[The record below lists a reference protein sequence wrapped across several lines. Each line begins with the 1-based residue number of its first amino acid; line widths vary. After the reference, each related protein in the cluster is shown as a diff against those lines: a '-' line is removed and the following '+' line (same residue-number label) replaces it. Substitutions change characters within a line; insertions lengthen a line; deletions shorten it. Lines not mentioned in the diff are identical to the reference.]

1 MLMMDLKVH
10 INNIHGSQMAA
21 KITGKF
27 TINKNDFRFTA
38 IAFGRIGGQNVGA
51 KISKTTEKEL
61 EKLGYDVDDVIM
73 TLQTNLL
80 QGDLTIPEGLKK
92 ESFVDD

>member
-1 MLMMDLKVH
+1 MDLKVH

-27 TINKNDFRFTA
+27 TLDDNEFRFTA
-38 IAFGRIGGQNVGA
+38 IAFGRIGGQNISA

-61 EKLGYDVDDVIM
+61 EKLGYDIEEVIIL
-73 TLQTNLL
+73 LQKNLL
-80 QGDLTIPEGLKK
+80 QGDLTLPEGLTR

>member
-1 MLMMDLKVH
+1 MNLKVH

-27 TINKNDFRFTA
+27 TIDENTFRFTA

-61 EKLGYDVDDVIM
+61 QKLGYDVDEVILS
-73 TLQTNLL
+73 LQKNLL
-80 QGDLTIPEGLKK
+80 QGDLTLPEGLKR

>member
-1 MLMMDLKVH
+1 
-10 INNIHGSQMAA
+10 MAA

-27 TINKNDFRFTA
+27 TIDDHTFRFNA

-51 KISKTTEKEL
+51 KISKTTETEL
-61 EKLGYDVDDVIM
+61 QKLGYDVDEVILS
-73 TLQTNLL
+73 LQKNLL
-80 QGDLTIPEGLKK
+80 QGDLTLPEGLKR

>member
-1 MLMMDLKVH
+1 MKLEVH
-10 INNIHGSQMAA
+10 VNNLHGSQMAA

-27 TINKNDFRFTA
+27 IIDGHSFRFNA

-61 EKLGYDVDDVIM
+61 KKLGYDIDEVIM
-73 TLQTNLL
+73 SLQKNLL
-80 QGDLTIPEGLKK
+80 QGNLTLPEGLKK

>member
-1 MLMMDLKVH
+1 
-10 INNIHGSQMAA
+10 MAA
-21 KITGKF
+21 KITGRF
-27 TINKNDFRFTA
+27 IIDGHSFRFNA

-61 EKLGYDVDDVIM
+61 KRLGYDVDEVILL
-73 TLQTNLL
+73 LQNNLL
-80 QGDLTIPEGLKK
+80 QGNLTIPEGLKK

>member
-1 MLMMDLKVH
+1 MELTVH

-21 KITGKF
+21 KITGTF
-27 TINKNDFRFTA
+27 TVDGNEFRFTA

-61 EKLGYDVDDVIM
+61 EKLGYNVDEVIM
-73 TLQTNLL
+73 SLQKNLL
-80 QGDLTIPEGLKK
+80 QGDLSLPEGLKK

>member
-1 MLMMDLKVH
+1 MDLKVH

-27 TINKNDFRFTA
+27 TIDNHDFRFTA
-38 IAFGRIGGQNVGA
+38 IAFGRIGGQNIGA
-51 KISKTTEKEL
+51 KLSKTTESEL
-61 EKLGYDVDDVIM
+61 KKLGYDIDDVIN
-73 TLQTNLL
+73 TLQKNLI
-80 QGDLTIPEGLKK
+80 QGDLTLPEGLKK

>member
-1 MLMMDLKVH
+1 MNLHVH
-10 INNIHGSQMAA
+10 IHNVHGSQMAA

-27 TINKNDFRFTA
+27 SLDENEFRFTA
-38 IAFGRIGGQNVGA
+38 IAFGRIGGQNIGA

-61 EKLGYDVDDVIM
+61 EKLGYDVEEVILS
-73 TLQTNLL
+73 LQRNLL
-80 QGDLTIPEGLKK
+80 QGDLTLPEGLKK